1 MSELTNKRVR
11 EIMEKKQYIAPLSEV
26 TLFESDVIMQA
37 FGPASMPDDSFKSGA
52 PKRVPT
58 LSSDS
63 VQVF

>member
-1 MSELTNKRVR
+1 MVNDKMLNGF
-11 EIMEKKQYIAPLSEV
+11 MEKKQYIAPLSEV

-58 LSSDS
+58 LSNDS